1 MALLTI
7 IGLDGAVFAAIL
19 FLISAGLTLIFG
31 VLRLLNVAHG
41 GIYAFGA
48 YMGTFLALGLLGRG
62 YNPYWSYPMLL
73 VGALIVGLTFGP
85 IIERLF
91 LRRIYGRAESIQLLL
106 TFSIFL
112 ILDDLM
118 KLIWGTKPMF
128 VSEPYMLLGQFSAAG
143 ITYSWYHIL
152 LIGLSLVFGGSL
164 VWMVRGTRFGKLV
177 VAVIQDREIS
187 LAVGINV
194 NRIYTLAFTLGTLC
208 AAVGGALIA
217 PTISVVPGFAVDVTV
232 LAFAVIAIGGMGSLE
247 GAALGALIV
256 GVSRALA
263 IHLLPELELVAI
275 YLIMVLVLLVRPQG
289 LFGEVELRRI

>member
-19 FLISAGLTLIFG
+19 FLIAVGLTLIFG
-31 VLRLLNVAHG
+31 VLRILNIAHG
-41 GIYAFGA
+41 AIYAFGA
-48 YMGTFLALGLLGRG
+48 YMATYLALQVLGHG
-62 YNPYWSYPMLL
+62 YNPYWSYLVLL
-73 VGALIVGLTFGP
+73 AGALLVGLTFGP

-91 LRRIYGRAESIQLLL
+91 LRQIYGQAEAIQLLL

-118 KLIWGTKPMF
+118 KLIWGTQPMF
-128 VSEPYMLLGQFSAAG
+128 VSAPYVLLGQFSVAG
-143 ITYSWYHIL
+143 VTYSWYHFL
-152 LIGLSLVFGGSL
+152 LIGLSVVFGGSL

-187 LAVGINV
+187 VAVGINV
-194 NRIYTLAFTLGTLC
+194 NRLYTVAFTLGTLC

-256 GVSRALA
+256 GLARALA

-275 YLIMVLVLLVRPQG
+275 YLMMVLVLLVRPQG